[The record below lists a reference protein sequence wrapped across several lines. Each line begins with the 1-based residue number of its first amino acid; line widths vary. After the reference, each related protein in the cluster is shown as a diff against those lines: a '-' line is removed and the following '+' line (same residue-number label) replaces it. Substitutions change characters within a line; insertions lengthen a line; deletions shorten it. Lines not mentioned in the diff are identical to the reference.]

1 MSMGGFLANR
11 DDEARRQA
19 IMREQA
25 ARLSGYG
32 GYQGA
37 TGNSRDQ
44 LAEKLRAQILGQPMP
59 QTIGGGMGM
68 LGAGIASGITNRN
81 AAFPTAPGGA
91 KPSMMTGLANFFTGG
106 RNGGL
111 Y

>member
-1 MSMGGFLANR
+1 MN
-11 DDEARRQA
+11 
-19 IMREQA
+19 
-25 ARLSGYG
+25 GYG

-37 TGNSRDQ
+37 RPNETREQ
-44 LAEKLRAQILGQPMP
+44 LAQRLQAQIMGQPLP
-59 QTIGGGMGM
+59 QSLGGGMGM
-68 LGAGIASGITNRN
+68 LGAGLAAGFAKRN

-91 KPSMMTGLANFFTGG
+91 QPSLMTGLANFFTGG

>member
-1 MSMGGFLANR
+1 MN
-11 DDEARRQA
+11 
-19 IMREQA
+19 
-25 ARLSGYG
+25 GYT

-37 TGNSRDQ
+37 LASAGGDREQ
-44 LAEKLRAQILGQPMP
+44 LAARLRAQILGQPMP
-59 QTIGGGMGM
+59 QTVGGGMGM
-68 LGAGIASGITNRN
+68 LGAGLAAGFAKRN

-91 KPSMMTGLANFFTGG
+91 QASMMTGLANFFTGN

>member
-1 MSMGGFLANR
+1 MN
-11 DDEARRQA
+11 
-19 IMREQA
+19 
-25 ARLSGYG
+25 GYG

-37 TGNSRDQ
+37 RPNETREQ
-44 LAEKLRAQILGQPMP
+44 LAQRLQAQIMGQAIP

-68 LGAGIASGITNRN
+68 LGAGLAAGFAKRD

-91 KPSMMTGLANFFTGG
+91 QPSMMTGLANFFTGG

>member
-1 MSMGGFLANR
+1 MN
-11 DDEARRQA
+11 
-19 IMREQA
+19 
-25 ARLSGYG
+25 GYG

-37 TGNSRDQ
+37 MPNREEMAKRLQ
-44 LAEKLRAQILGQPMP
+44 AQIMGQPLP
-59 QTIGGGMGM
+59 QSLGGGMGM
-68 LGAGIASGITNRN
+68 LGAGLAAGFAKRN

-91 KPSMMTGLANFFTGG
+91 QPSMMTGLANFFTGG

>member
-1 MSMGGFLANR
+1 MN
-11 DDEARRQA
+11 
-19 IMREQA
+19 
-25 ARLSGYG
+25 GYG

-37 TGNSRDQ
+37 RPNETREQ
-44 LAEKLRAQILGQPMP
+44 LAQRLQAQIMGQPLP
-59 QTIGGGMGM
+59 QSLGGGMGM
-68 LGAGIASGITNRN
+68 LGAGLAAGFAKRN

-91 KPSMMTGLANFFTGG
+91 QPSMMTGLANFFTGG

>member
-1 MSMGGFLANR
+1 MN
-11 DDEARRQA
+11 
-19 IMREQA
+19 
-25 ARLSGYG
+25 GYG

-37 TGNSRDQ
+37 RPNETREQ
-44 LAEKLRAQILGQPMP
+44 LAQRLQAQIMGQAIP
-59 QTIGGGMGM
+59 QSIGGGMGM
-68 LGAGIASGITNRN
+68 LGTGLAAGFAKRN

-91 KPSMMTGLANFFTGG
+91 QPSMMTGLANFFTGG